1 MKDLL
6 GKKGLGLDMPVNYSI
21 RVQGVLDESYFDR
34 LGDMLIKVINREYQ
48 NPETTLTGRVRDQAQ
63 LMGILNSLY
72 ELHLPL
78 LSVSIIT
85 KGNDINKREEASGK
99 SRVID

>member
-1 MKDLL
+1 MEDLL
-6 GKKGLGLDMPVNYSI
+6 GKKHLGLDMPANYSI
-21 RVQGVLDESYFDR
+21 RVQGALDESYFDR
-34 LGDMLIKVINREYQ
+34 MGDMLIRVINQEYQ
-48 NPETTLTGRVRDQAQ
+48 SPETTLTGRVRDQAQ

-85 KGNDINKREEASGK
+85 KGNVLNGGEEASGK
-99 SRVID
+99 SP

>member
-1 MKDLL
+1 MEDLL
-6 GKKGLGLDMPVNYSI
+6 GKKRLGLDMPASYSI
-21 RVQGVLDESYFDR
+21 RVQGILDESYFDR
-34 LGDMLIKVINREYQ
+34 LGDMLIRVINREYQ

-85 KGNDINKREEASGK
+85 KGNEINEGEEASGK
-99 SRVID
+99 SPVI

>member
-6 GKKGLGLDMPVNYSI
+6 GKKCLSLDKPANYSI

-34 LGDMLIKVINREYQ
+34 LGDLLIKVVNQEHQ

-85 KGNDINKREEASGK
+85 KGDDINKSEEASGK
-99 SRVID
+99 SFVID

>member
-6 GKKGLGLDMPVNYSI
+6 RKKRLGLDMPANYSI
-21 RVQGVLDESYFDR
+21 RVQGVLDESYVDR
-34 LGDMLIKVINREYQ
+34 LGDMLIRVIKREYE

-78 LSVSIIT
+78 LSVSIIP
-85 KGNDINKREEASGK
+85 KGNEINE
-99 SRVID
+99 

>member
-1 MKDLL
+1 M
-6 GKKGLGLDMPVNYSI
+6 GLDMPASYSI
-21 RVQGVLDESYFDR
+21 RVKGILDESYFDR
-34 LGDMLIKVINREYQ
+34 LGDMLIRVINREYQ

-85 KGNDINKREEASGK
+85 KGNEINEGEEASGK
-99 SRVID
+99 SPVI

>member
-1 MKDLL
+1 MQDLL
-6 GKKGLGLDMPVNYSI
+6 GGKKLSLDMPVNYSI

-34 LGDMLIKVINREYQ
+34 LGDMLVKVINREYPS
-48 NPETTLTGRVRDQAQ
+48 PETTLSGRVRDQAQ

-85 KGNDINKREEASGK
+85 KGNDINEGEEASGK
-99 SRVID
+99 